1 MFDTMRP
8 LLSAC
13 LLGLPL
19 ASAVQAAEG
28 PRRPVNLIF
37 IVTDQQRFDAMGC
50 AGNTVVKTP
59 NMDRLAREGVRFTR
73 AYAGCPVCGP
83 ARATMLTGCTNETNR
98 VVDNGIADL
107 KDSTP
112 AQVPRLPTFDQILLR
127 NGYRGEYHGKWH
139 CPYHWAQDYSRP
151 VRWLNGK
158 TPPAGSTADGSDAE
172 TFKRFISDHVPLRP
186 LRPGEK
192 MEGRYGRPYLP
203 DALDPNHAPASDA
216 TPAGAGPVKKSSQGE
231 TYGCLV
237 DIPLDYTLTAYAA
250 RQGLEALDRLKGGP
264 FTLTISIDPPH
275 PPFVIPRP
283 YYGMYPASA
292 IPLPTTIADP
302 RTNSPY
308 LIRDTP
314 GDGNPYGNPDRVRE
328 MRSVYYGMV
337 TEVDT
342 WVGRILDRVQEL
354 GLAERTLV
362 IFTSDHGEMLG
373 DHGMHSKNI
382 FLDGSVRIPLIMRLP
397 GVIPAGTVVD
407 APVSQVDYL
416 ATILDYLQ
424 MPAPANE
431 GRSLKPLVDGSEQGQ
446 GRVVFSEWPVSN
458 VPGFMV
464 CDGRW
469 KLLFGRGPDIA
480 SLDALYDLVK
490 DPNELTNLLG
500 GNPAIEQYRPEAER
514 LKGLLVARLRS
525 IKSPNAEAVAARPV
539 TAQQPL
545 AVKKKAKR

>member
-98 VVDNGIADL
+98 VVDNGIADH

-302 RTNSPY
+302 RINSPY